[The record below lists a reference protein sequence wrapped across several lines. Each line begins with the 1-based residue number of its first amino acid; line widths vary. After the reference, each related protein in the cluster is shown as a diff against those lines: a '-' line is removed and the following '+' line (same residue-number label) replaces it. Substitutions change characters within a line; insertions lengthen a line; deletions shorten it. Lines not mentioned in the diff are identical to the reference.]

1 VTETPVACA
10 LNVAE
15 DLMLDTPNSFVAE
28 ACLGLGPV
36 LLFLAALLWLDSFR
50 LVRFRT
56 VIALIGLG
64 MVAAIACYAVSGA
77 AMDALHL
84 GFPDYS
90 RYAAPLTEEGMKAM
104 IVIWLFARNRIG
116 FMIDA
121 AILGAAVGAG
131 FSIFENVYYAYV
143 FPEANLGV
151 WIVRGVGTAIMHAG
165 ATALFAVC
173 SQALRERHEDIG
185 AFVYLP
191 GFLIAA
197 SLHSIFNQFAS
208 QPLAAA
214 TGTVVLLP
222 LAMLYIFDKSE
233 HQAHD
238 WLVDD
243 YTSHEKLLNDIRSG
257 LFTNGEA
264 GRFIRTL
271 AARSSNAVVAM
282 IFEYIQL
289 HTQLVL
295 RAEQILLGKESG
307 TQALPIAQNRE
318 NFARLHV
325 LERKIGRSVML
336 ALWPHLKFSRRE
348 LYELHQLEKGAIR

>member
-1 VTETPVACA
+1 MPH
-10 LNVAE
+10 
-15 DLMLDTPNSFVAE
+15 TPNSFLAE

-36 LLFLAALLWLDSFR
+36 LLFLAALLLLDSFR
-50 LVRFRT
+50 LVRFRM
-56 VIALIGLG
+56 VIALIVLG
-64 MVAAIACYAVSGA
+64 MMAALACYAVSGA

-90 RYAAPLTEEGMKAM
+90 RFAAPLVEEGMKAA

-185 AFVYLP
+185 ASGYLP
-191 GFLIAA
+191 AFLVAA
-197 SLHSIFNQFAS
+197 SIHSIFNQFSS
-208 QPLAAA
+208 QPLVAAA
-214 TGTVVLLP
+214 GTVVLLP
-222 LAMLYIFDKSE
+222 LATLYIFDKSE

-238 WLVDD
+238 WLIHD
-243 YTSHEKLLNDIRSG
+243 YTSHEKLLDDIRSG

-264 GRFIRTL
+264 GRFIQTL

-282 IFEYIQL
+282 IFEYIKL
-289 HTQLVL
+289 HTELVL
-295 RAEQILLGKESG
+295 RAEQALLAKESG
-307 TQALPIAQNRE
+307 TRAVPLTQIHE
-318 NFARLHV
+318 KFVRLHA
-325 LERKIGRSVML
+325 LERNIGRSVML

-348 LYELHQLEKGAIR
+348 LFELHQLEKGSLR